1 MEDMGIFIAPYQKAL
16 WVISDIVGY
25 IGGLMEYEEKLKL
38 KSFILRID
46 SRTSGKKGYTGRL
59 QENNFSEA
67 FEFKRKCTLNGSTIQ
82 YYK

>member
-38 KSFILRID
+38 IEFYSQNRLSDIWKERLHWAL
-46 SRTSGKKGYTGRL
+46 TGK
-59 QENNFSEA
+59 
-67 FEFKRKCTLNGSTIQ
+67 
-82 YYK
+82 